1 MNLASITELLDYLYR
16 FTVTFIIVLCGS
28 IVKKYLGN
36 RTNEKI
42 SIGKIIAASFV
53 TTIVIGAAGL
63 SFKMDFAVFVLLA
76 LIGGIWSMNIASFIV
91 SSKFWTVFIPKLLS
105 SISNPITKS
114 IAETMEENNKKKN
127 NTSKKRKTTTRTKKQ
142 KSDKEED

>member
-1 MNLASITELLDYLYR
+1 
-16 FTVTFIIVLCGS
+16 
-28 IVKKYLGN
+28 
-36 RTNEKI
+36 
-42 SIGKIIAASFV
+42 
-53 TTIVIGAAGL
+53 
-63 SFKMDFAVFVLLA
+63 MDFAVFVLLA

-105 SISNPITKS
+105 SIANPITKS